1 MIVFGYVH
9 FKLSKAVRLPGEAPF
24 IYAFRFQGGSNNSAD
39 PTGSHPPLG
48 SGKSSGM
55 AGRYWK
61 ALPSGL
67 PWWHVSSLPSLV
79 GDCCSG
85 RRLDR
90 KLQIGG
96 SASFWAGYHCSS
108 TWLLL
113 SRPFEKSRSET
124 PHAFSSLEI
133 SQESITWLSGC
144 PRFVMF
150 DIPDDPGIPILDTR
164 PGIRF
169 GGRMFTDFKMLL
181 FFNPGN
187 SPALNCFH
195 GRR

>member
-1 MIVFGYVH
+1 MAARQAAIGKLCLQGYLGGMSHLCPLWWGIVAPAADWIGSY
-9 FKLSKAVRLPGEAPF
+9 RLVDRLHAEQVTTVAP
-24 IYAFRFQGGSNNSAD
+24 
-39 PTGSHPPLG
+39 H
-48 SGKSSGM
+48 
-55 AGRYWK
+55 
-61 ALPSGL
+61 
-67 PWWHVSSLPSLV
+67 
-79 GDCCSG
+79 GDFFPD
-85 RRLDR
+85 LLKKVDR
-90 KLQIGG
+90 KLRMP
-96 SASFWAGYHCSS
+96 SASFS
-108 TWLLL
+108 
-113 SRPFEKSRSET
+113 P
-124 PHAFSSLEI
+124 SLEI

-169 GGRMFTDFKMLL
+169 GRIFTDFKMLV

>member
-1 MIVFGYVH
+1 MH
-9 FKLSKAVRLPGEAPF
+9 SDSKGVPTTQELP
-24 IYAFRFQGGSNNSAD
+24 NSAD
-39 PTGSHPPLG
+39 PTGSHPPYPEKLWDG
-48 SGKSSGM
+48 SM

-96 SASFWAGYHCSS
+96 SASCWAGYHCSS
-108 TWLLL
+108 TWGLL

-124 PHAFSSLEI
+124 PHAFSILQPLPRNQPRI
-133 SQESITWLSGC
+133 HHLAVRVSQVCDVWHSRW
-144 PRFVMF
+144 PR
-150 DIPDDPGIPILDTR
+150 DPH
-164 PGIRF
+164 F
-169 GGRMFTDFKMLL
+169 GHSAGDSFWED
-181 FFNPGN
+181 
-187 SPALNCFH
+187 FH
-195 GRR
+195 GFQDVSVFQPWKFPSTELLSRTQVIYIYTYNIYNII